1 MFFLTCQYFYEQFFG
16 FIKSFCHSLL
26 RGRRGRE
33 LNGIIVHKNEFQV
46 WIIVMFFRTPCSA
59 LTRINQNR
67 LSGVLGAIVLAFIF
81 SYGPFYVSQMCN
93 GFHFLAGFDKLT
105 FAYITLISQAS
116 TVLNSCINPILYSA
130 FTKSF
135 YLIHQL
141 TSPDLQTE
149 NPAIERAAGA
159 QELDFRTT
167 PRGSSDAPYVPKD
180 AIIELQ
186 TAKQRFDTISAL
198 TYHIQ
203 ESKEC

>member
-1 MFFLTCQYFYEQFFG
+1 ML
-16 FIKSFCHSLL
+16 
-26 RGRRGRE
+26 
-33 LNGIIVHKNEFQV
+33 
-46 WIIVMFFRTPCSA
+46 FRTPCSA

-141 TSPDLQTE
+141 TFPDLQTE
-149 NPAIERAAGA
+149 NPAIEGAAGA

-186 TAKQRFDTISAL
+186 TAKQRFDTVSAL